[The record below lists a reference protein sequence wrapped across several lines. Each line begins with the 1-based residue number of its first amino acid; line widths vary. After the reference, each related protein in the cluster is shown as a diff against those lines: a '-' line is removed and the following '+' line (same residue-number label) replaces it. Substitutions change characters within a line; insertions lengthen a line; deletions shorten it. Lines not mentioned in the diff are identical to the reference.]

1 MTKLCIGLLTYCNSA
16 THPERYEILQ
26 ACLTGLKAI
35 ANENMYIYAL
45 DNGSSQDVINALKS
59 SPYIQDV
66 YQSRNNLYDVL
77 ALNFLVRKGEE
88 INAKY
93 VMHLEDDMLFYDTG
107 FIDPCIEF
115 LENNSDCGYVRI
127 LKYDFN
133 DKAKYD
139 KLADHPE
146 KDTANHQRHYN
157 NVSKENLMWSKKMR
171 FGKFDFYKN
180 NWHWYNFPSICR
192 IDVLKKILPKSD
204 CYPLQPF
211 EGDLM
216 KNYHDLNLRTGIMD
230 KGVVT
235 HIGAPNE
242 KTSLRLF
249 FANPNSHDPKKQF
262 PLIKIENIEDEIG
275 FLL

>member
-1 MTKLCIGLLTYCNSA
+1 MINLCVGLLTYCNSS
-16 THPERYEILQ
+16 THPERYEILKT
-26 ACLTGLKAI
+26 CLESFKNLAS
-35 ANENMYIYAL
+35 EDVCIYAI
-45 DNGSSQDVINALKS
+45 DNGSSEDVIATLKD

-66 YQSRNNLYDVL
+66 YQSRNNLYDIL
-77 ALNFLVRKGEE
+77 ALNFLARKAEK

-93 VMHLEDDMLFYDTG
+93 VMYLEDDFLFYDNK
-107 FIDPCIEF
+107 FVNPCIEF
-115 LENNSDCGYVRI
+115 LENNVDCGYVRI

-133 DKAKYD
+133 NKIKYD
-139 KLADHPE
+139 KLANHPE

-157 NVSKENLMWSKKMR
+157 NVSKERLLWSKKSN

-180 NWHWYNFPSICR
+180 NWHWYNFPNICR
-192 IDVLKKILPKSD
+192 IEVLKKILPKSD
-204 CYPLQPF
+204 CYPLQSF

-216 KNYHDLNLRTGIMD
+216 KNYHNLNLKTGVMD

-235 HIGAPNE
+235 HVGAPNK

-249 FANPNSHDPKKQF
+249 FKNPKTHDLKKQF
-262 PLIKIENIEDEIG
+262 PLVKIKSIEDEIE